1 MARCVRI
8 LLILVLTLALLPWGA
23 WIKAAHASE
32 LARQPVIQAT
42 APAAPQAAATTH
54 RCRTAT
60 LPGTSCP
67 ADPALLP
74 TAPPAADAATAR
86 ARFAAD
92 VTARSLHAPPGPD
105 RPPRLA

>member
-1 MARCVRI
+1 MARPVRI

-23 WIKAAHASE
+23 WIRAANATPPAHHPAIE
-32 LARQPVIQAT
+32 VT
-42 APAAPQAAATTH
+42 APAAPQAAAPAH

-60 LPGTSCP
+60 LPGTACP

-74 TAPPAADAATAR
+74 AAQPTPDAATTR
-86 ARFAAD
+86 ALRAAD
-92 VTARSLHAPPGPD
+92 VTARSLHAPPGPE